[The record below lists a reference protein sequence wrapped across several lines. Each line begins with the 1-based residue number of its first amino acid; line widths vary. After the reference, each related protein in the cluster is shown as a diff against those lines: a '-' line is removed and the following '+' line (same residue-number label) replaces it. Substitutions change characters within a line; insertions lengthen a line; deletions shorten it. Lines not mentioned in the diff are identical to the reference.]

1 MPTNADPAELVFL
14 LRDTLAELV
23 RREGPDLTARQMTVL
38 LTVYLM
44 EGPHTVRG
52 LAADLNVS
60 KPAITR
66 ALNRLGEFDLVRR
79 KPDPSDR
86 RSVLVGQTRT
96 GLAFQ
101 RDLGQIMQRAERER
115 KAVQSSERTADTAPA
130 VKVHTGSKAPSR

>member
-1 MPTNADPAELVFL
+1 MPTTADPTELVFL

-23 RREGPDLTARQMTVL
+23 RREGPDLTARQMTVF
-38 LTVYLM
+38 LTVSLM

-52 LAADLNVS
+52 LAAVLNVS

-79 KPDPSDR
+79 KPDPSDQ

-101 RDLGQIMQRAERER
+101 RDLGQIMQKAEQER
-115 KAVQSSERTADTAPA
+115 KAVQSS
-130 VKVHTGSKAPSR
+130 